1 MLRLGI
7 AGIGAIAGDYIGLIV
22 GGKVRDVA
30 LTALCSRNEAHIR
43 EAAQR
48 HGLQAAAFTD
58 YGAMLRSGQVDAI
71 LICTPHAQH
80 PEMTRQALEAGLHVL
95 VEKPVGIFADEVA
108 FYTDGDDE
116 TFQSDNIII
125 IRNSF
130 QAVDYCKIIIYIVQ
144 CMLTVLKV
152 FISIGLMF
160 SFSIFFS
167 FFLFAKLVNKAEN
180 GMS

>member
-43 EAAQR
+43 EVAQR

-80 PEMTRQALEAGLHVL
+80 PEMTRQALEAGLVFSPTRWR
-95 VEKPVGIFADEVA
+95 KSFPCWRNGRNWSAA
-108 FYTDGDDE
+108 
-116 TFQSDNIII
+116 SCIIGG
-125 IRNSF
+125 R
-130 QAVDYCKIIIYIVQ
+130 
-144 CMLTVLKV
+144 LRPTV
-152 FISIGLMF
+152 I
-160 SFSIFFS
+160 
-167 FFLFAKLVNKAEN
+167 
-180 GMS
+180 